1 VIIGGSFGAGNYAM
15 CGRAYDPRLLFMWP
29 NARISVMGGD
39 QAATVLGSVGGPDPA
54 GGASS
59 GVDPGADLRAAYDH
73 EGSPYYS
80 SARLWDD
87 GVIDP
92 LDTRRVL
99 GIGLELAAAVPTA
112 ETRFG
117 ILRM

>member
-1 VIIGGSFGAGNYAM
+1 M
-15 CGRAYDPRLLFMWP
+15 TPEE
-29 NARISVMGGD
+29 
-39 QAATVLGSVGGPDPA
+39 QAAFKAPILA
-54 GGASS
+54 KYE
-59 GVDPGADLRAAYDH
+59 R

-99 GIGLELAAAVPTA
+99 GIGLEAALYAPPQDRRTSASSACDRRRVA
-112 ETRFG
+112 
-117 ILRM
+117 LRRCSPGWRSN

>member
-1 VIIGGSFGAGNYAM
+1 
-15 CGRAYDPRLLFMWP
+15 MWP

-39 QAATVLGSVGGPDPA
+39 QAATVLGSVGRTDSGQ
-54 GGASS
+54 GAQS
-59 GVDPGADLRAAYDH
+59 DADRGADLRAVYDH

-92 LDTRRVL
+92 VDTRRVL
-99 GIGLELAAAVPTA
+99 GIGLELAAAVPT
-112 ETRFG
+112 ESTRFG
-117 ILRM
+117 VFRM